1 MYEKHFGDGN
11 VSVFEWSAGKMT
23 PDYKLLHLTLGLFH
37 DLFCL
42 CVSLFTFLL
51 VFSAEFLSFSIHI
64 HLQSFYD
71 TAYMTSQLQHFS
83 GRLIILPLHVVQVK
97 VSWPKPWW
105 QMLCN
110 TICPQGDSLRTSIQ
124 LDFGDGI
131 KITYSNLSRADD
143 GIKHIYRTTGIYRV
157 TATAENSQGSD
168 SSTLFLHIT
177 SMWIRNIITDSW
189 GCADSINLFSF
200 MDSHVPAELHFSHG
214 FTTFM
219 HFNLGKCKST
229 HLKLNVHQ
237 LRSQ

>member
-1 MYEKHFGDGN
+1 MCLFLSDQLEKWHQIINSSILLWDSFMT
-11 VSVFEWSAGKMT
+11 FFASAS
-23 PDYKLLHLTLGLFH
+23 LFSH
-37 DLFCL
+37 FCL
-42 CVSLFTFLL
+42 FSLLNFCLFPFIFTFK
-51 VFSAEFLSFSIHI
+51 VF
-64 HLQSFYD
+64 
-71 TAYMTSQLQHFS
+71 MTSQLQHFS
-83 GRLIILPLHVVQVK
+83 GRLIVLPLHVVQVK

-200 MDSHVPAELHFSHG
+200 IDSHVPAELHFSHG

>member
-37 DLFCL
+37 DLFLPLRRSFHISTCFL
-42 CVSLFTFLL
+42 CWIS
-51 VFSAEFLSFSIHI
+51 VFPIHI
-64 HLQSFYD
+64 HLQSVYD

-83 GRLIILPLHVVQVK
+83 GRLIALPLHVVQVK

-200 MDSHVPAELHFSHG
+200 MDSHVPTL
-214 FTTFM
+214 
-219 HFNLGKCKST
+219 
-229 HLKLNVHQ
+229 LNYISVMVLLLLCILTLQNAKAHTW
-237 LRSQ
+237 S